1 MGVDDG
7 VTSSKQKPETIYMS
21 NKAISSHKNKIIQKP
36 KLTHEKTSKRNY
48 SNLQNLCLW
57 IDESHHSSSE
67 KRKIEKEENGCEILC
82 FHVDIKKI
90 SEQNW

>member
-36 KLTHEKTSKRNY
+36 KLTHEKQVNVIIVICKTSAY
-48 SNLQNLCLW
+48 
-57 IDESHHSSSE
+57 
-67 KRKIEKEENGCEILC
+67 G
-82 FHVDIKKI
+82 
-90 SEQNW
+90 